1 MLTEG
6 LDRARERR
14 RVVGDEDR
22 GGTRRGSGKERCGGA
37 PGLLIRP
44 GRPCVFRDGAPGS
57 AGARTRRCGVTGESA
72 WRSERAVVLVFG
84 DGCSVAVGHREG
96 SQGSIKGGAGT

>member
-44 GRPCVFRDGAPGS
+44 GRPCVSRDGAPGS
-57 AGARTRRCGVTGESA
+57 AGARTRRCGVTGLEQRLGSGGKTGVDSGLVVAARA
-72 WRSERAVVLVFG
+72 WRGR
-84 DGCSVAVGHREG
+84 CVGM
-96 SQGSIKGGAGT
+96 

>member
-1 MLTEG
+1 VLTEG

-37 PGLLIRP
+37 LGLLIHP

-57 AGARTRRCGVTGESA
+57 AGARTRRCGVTGVEQRLGSGGKTGVMDFRLA
-72 WRSERAVVLVFG
+72 ADVGWR
-84 DGCSVAVGHREG
+84 DEG
-96 SQGSIKGGAGT
+96 VEG

>member
-1 MLTEG
+1 VLTEG

-37 PGLLIRP
+37 PSLLIRP
-44 GRPCVFRDGAPGS
+44 GRPCVSRDGAPGS
-57 AGARTRRCGVTGESA
+57 AGARTRRCGVTGVEQRLGSGGKTGVMDFRLA
-72 WRSERAVVLVFG
+72 ADVGWR
-84 DGCSVAVGHREG
+84 DEG
-96 SQGSIKGGAGT
+96 VEG